1 MHLKTSGDPQASKSK
16 PTPAKGAGPRG
27 FHDTQ
32 TGMLLGIPRSARC
45 VQRFDDSLN
54 SAIHITFRTF
64 AAFFID
70 AKAKRSVV
78 ESCINFI
85 TPWGGLHALQDRQW
99 CVWGGERPGPTPK
112 RQTAPNGGRS
122 PKGAQVLKWIRM
134 AGAEAR
140 PEGQSSRAA
149 TADLTRTQNNKS
161 VLKSPSGGEA
171 PRSHTQLRPPWD
183 RGGSA
188 RVLHPNV
195 PLEVRQSVCGPDLR
209 PPEGRGISSAE
220 PNYVLPK
227 GRGGTFTKPILEA
240 RLLSAQTTSPRG
252 RMRSSQAGNCL
263 SHCNFGEAPL
273 AGRTTFPLD
282 SKYVNDPSAGS
293 PTETLLRLL
302 LPLNDQV

>member
-227 GRGGTFTKPILEA
+227 GRGGTFTKPILKHVC
-240 RLLSAQTTSPRG
+240 SVP
-252 RMRSSQAGNCL
+252 
-263 SHCNFGEAPL
+263 
-273 AGRTTFPLD
+273 
-282 SKYVNDPSAGS
+282 K
-293 PTETLLRLL
+293 L
-302 LPLNDQV
+302 LPPEGGCAPRRPAIAYPTAMSGKRPWPDGPRSPLIQNTLMILPQVHLRKPCYDFYFL